1 MNDISVII
9 VTVRIKQI
17 LTNIQMGLQVPLVEE
32 IAISEVNQMG
42 KTITVCYGQR
52 QEWNSRKDA

>member
-17 LTNIQMGLQVPLVEE
+17 LTDIQMGLQVLLHERL
-32 IAISEVNQMG
+32 
-42 KTITVCYGQR
+42 TIKSQ
-52 QEWNSRKDA
+52 

>member
-17 LTNIQMGLQVPLVEE
+17 LTNIQMGLQVPDDKLIYQAVRGER
-32 IAISEVNQMG
+32 
-42 KTITVCYGQR
+42 TIL
-52 QEWNSRKDA
+52 